1 MCDVLQRWQHAAVV
15 HEGSIFILGGWGM
28 VMLDD
33 VWKTSDGVNWIKV
46 HTLHTHKFRQRKI
59 IKNET
64 WRRQD
69 PYIRLL

>member
-1 MCDVLQRWQHAAVV
+1 LQRWQHAAVV

-46 HTLHTHKFRQRKI
+46 HTPHTQVEAEERNKK
-59 IKNET
+59 
-64 WRRQD
+64 
-69 PYIRLL
+69 

>member
-1 MCDVLQRWQHAAVV
+1 MLIQGVLRVCVRRLQRWQHAAVV

-46 HTLHTHKFRQRKI
+46 RTSHTQGM
-59 IKNET
+59 
-64 WRRQD
+64 
-69 PYIRLL
+69 P